1 MDEAPRIPQS
11 FDEWRALAAMD
22 PARFEH
28 MRRHAVQQLIARAPA
43 DRQERLR
50 CLQWR
55 VDQTRRQAGTPLAAC
70 LSLSAM
76 MWESVLGERGL
87 LEALHC
93 RPAKPLPRARVL
105 PFRRRD

>member
-1 MDEAPRIPQS
+1 MDEAARIPQS
-11 FDEWRALAAMD
+11 FDEWRALAATD
-22 PARFEH
+22 AARFEH
-28 MRRHAVQQLIARAPA
+28 MRRLAVHQLIARAPV
-43 DRQERLR
+43 DRQERLH

-55 VDQTRRQAGTPLAAC
+55 VDQTRRQARTPLAAC

-93 RPAKPLPRARVL
+93 RPSKPLPRARVL
-105 PFRRRD
+105 PFRGRD